1 MTHTM
6 PALVFNGPGDV
17 QVAEKPIP
25 TPGPG
30 EVVLAVEATT
40 ICGTDLRIISG
51 EKTAGV
57 RPGVTLGHEIAG
69 RIASLGEGVEGLV
82 VGQQATIS
90 IVVSCGTCR
99 ACLAGREHLCS
110 HCELVGYGLDGGLA
124 PWLCVPAQ
132 AVSHGNIIPVA
143 TEIPAT
149 RLALAEPLSCV
160 LNGHRRHGGV
170 NPGETVVIIGGGAIG
185 LLHTALN
192 LACGAGRVILCEKH
206 ADRRDRA
213 AAMGAVTTCPEHLS
227 EVVTEHTGGYGAELV
242 IVAIGRNELTEESLN
257 LAAPGGRVSWFAGF
271 PKGSTTT
278 ITPNT
283 VHYQELTISGGS
295 NASRAD
301 VHRAVDMLGR
311 GNIDETPIVT
321 HTFGLSQWTE
331 AVDAVRGHVGVKIA
345 IDPRR

>member
-6 PALVFNGPGDV
+6 PALVLNGPGDV
-17 QVAEKPIP
+17 QLAEKPVP

-51 EKTAGV
+51 EKTTGV

-69 RIASLGEGVEGLV
+69 RIASLGDGVEGLT
-82 VGQQATIS
+82 VGRQATVS
-90 IVVSCGTCR
+90 IVVSCGICR
-99 ACLAGREHLCS
+99 ACLAGQEHLCS
-110 HCELVGYGLDGGLA
+110 HCELIGYGLDGGLA
-124 PWLCVPAQ
+124 PWLCVPAR
-132 AVSHGNIIPVA
+132 AVSRGNIIPA
-143 TEIPAT
+143 TTEMPAT

-185 LLHTALN
+185 LLHTQLN
-192 LACGAGRVILCEKH
+192 VACGAGKVILCEKH
-206 ADRRDRA
+206 ADRRERA
-213 AAMGAVTTCPEHLS
+213 AAMGAITTGPDHLS
-227 EVVTEHTGGYGAELV
+227 EVVAEHTDGYGADLV
-242 IVAIGRNELTEESLN
+242 IVAIGRHELAEESLD

-271 PKGSTTT
+271 PKGSTAT

-283 VHYQELTISGGS
+283 VHYQELTVSGGS
-295 NASRAD
+295 NARRAD

-311 GNIDETPIVT
+311 ADIDETSIVT
-321 HTFGLSQWTE
+321 HVFGLSHWKE
-331 AVDAVRGHVGVKIA
+331 AVEAVRGHAGVKIA

>member
-17 QVAEKPIP
+17 QVTEKPIP

-30 EVVLAVEATT
+30 EVVLAVETTT

-124 PWLCVPAQ
+124 PWLCVPAR
-132 AVSHGNIIPVA
+132 AVSRGNIIPVA
-143 TEIPAT
+143 TEIPAM

-192 LACGAGRVILCEKH
+192 LTCGAGQVILCEKH
-206 ADRRDRA
+206 ANRRDRA

-227 EVVTEHTGGYGAELV
+227 KVVAEHTGGHGAELV
-242 IVAIGRNELTEESLN
+242 IVAIGRNELAEESLN
-257 LAAPGGRVSWFAGF
+257 LAA
-271 PKGSTTT
+271 
-278 ITPNT
+278 
-283 VHYQELTISGGS
+283 IS
-295 NASRAD
+295 RPQAD
-301 VHRAVDMLGR
+301 A
-311 GNIDETPIVT
+311 
-321 HTFGLSQWTE
+321 
-331 AVDAVRGHVGVKIA
+331 
-345 IDPRR
+345 